1 MKASLLMLLIVA
13 IVSGQ
18 QSETHIDFFNDWSL
32 KEGYNV
38 SRVEQIVD
46 VTYPYSLITSNQSQW
61 SQFPDMKIM
70 INLDIGQYVRIRY
83 NIICYST
90 VNSYLVTRVKIDGVE
105 NRFFRCISQNTIYH
119 HNAGDKEVYLEKGT
133 TRSLWSI
140 EEMRRSST
148 ITRAIGLVP
157 SSVLHTVKS
166 INDLPPNHLIQDNMD
181 SI

>member
-46 VTYPYSLITSNQSQW
+46 VTYPYSLITSDQFQW

-90 VNSYLVTRVKIDGVE
+90 VNSYFVTRVKIDGVE
-105 NRFFRCISQNTIYH
+105 NRFFRCMAQNTIYH

-157 SSVLHTVKS
+157 SSVLNTVKS

>member
-46 VTYPYSLITSNQSQW
+46 VTYPYSLITSDSNQW
-61 SQFPDMKIM
+61 WQFPDMKII

-83 NIICYST
+83 KIICYST

-105 NRFFRCISQNTIYH
+105 NRFFLCMAQNTIIITMQV
-119 HNAGDKEVYLEKGT
+119 AKRFIWRRGP

-148 ITRAIGLVP
+148 ITREIGLVP
-157 SSVLHTVKS
+157 SSVLNTVKS